1 MMIGKGLKKDKN
13 KSIAQ
18 KWKIIKSIKTNYKI
32 MKVEELEKLALT
44 FGLLIKIQVRETL
57 GLCFFR
63 IVIAEQKDNIIKI
76 WAEMKGWTYLNKQGI
91 QLDTLRILSKAPAFV
106 SELIWATT
114 IAWAIEKKSSKKVRL
129 LAIFDSEGYSK
140 KLVRY
145 FKLIGFKI
153 VKEVGSSP
161 VDLLLRLVWGGA
173 GTLMKGECISIL
185 KKLEKKLSLI
195 KES

>member
-1 MMIGKGLKKDKN
+1 
-13 KSIAQ
+13 
-18 KWKIIKSIKTNYKI
+18 
-32 MKVEELEKLALT
+32 MKVEELGKLASSI
-44 FGLLIKIQVRETL
+44 GLLIKIQVRETL

-91 QLDTLRILSKAPAFV
+91 QLDTLRILSKTPAFV

-114 IAWAIEKKSSKKVRL
+114 MTWAIEKKLSNKVRL

-145 FKLIGFKI
+145 FKLIGFKV

-161 VDLLLRLVWGGA
+161 GDLFLRLVWGGA
-173 GTLMKGECISIL
+173 GTLMTGECISIL
-185 KKLEKKLSLI
+185 KKLENKLSLI
-195 KES
+195 EES

>member
-1 MMIGKGLKKDKN
+1 MN
-13 KSIAQ
+13 
-18 KWKIIKSIKTNYKI
+18 
-32 MKVEELEKLALT
+32 VEELEKLASSM
-44 FGLLIKIQVRETL
+44 GLLIKIQVIETL
-57 GLCFFR
+57 GLCFFK
-63 IVIAEQKDNIIKI
+63 IVVAEQKEKIIKI

-91 QLDTLRILSKAPAFV
+91 QLDTLRILSKAPSFV

-114 IAWAIEKKSSKKVRL
+114 MAWAIEKKSSHKARL

-161 VDLLLRLVWGGA
+161 GDLLLRLVWGGA
-173 GTLMKGECISIL
+173 GTLMSGECNSIL
-185 KKLEKKLSLI
+185 RKLEKKLSLI
-195 KES
+195 EES

>member
-1 MMIGKGLKKDKN
+1 M
-13 KSIAQ
+13 
-18 KWKIIKSIKTNYKI
+18 KI
-32 MKVEELEKLALT
+32 EELEKLANT
-44 FGLLIKIQVRETL
+44 IGLLIKIQVRETF

-63 IVIAEQKDNIIKI
+63 IVVAEQKDNIIKI
-76 WAEMKGWTYLNKQGI
+76 WAEMKGWTYLKKQGI
-91 QLDTLRILSKAPAFV
+91 QLDTLRILSKAPSFV

-114 IAWAIEKKSSKKVRL
+114 LAWAIEKKESNTARL

-145 FKLIGFKI
+145 FKLIGFNI

-161 VDLLLRLVWGGA
+161 VDLFLRLVWGGA
-173 GTLMKGECISIL
+173 GTLMTGECLSIL

-195 KES
+195 EKC

>member
-1 MMIGKGLKKDKN
+1 
-13 KSIAQ
+13 
-18 KWKIIKSIKTNYKI
+18 
-32 MKVEELEKLALT
+32 MKVEELEKLAGT
-44 FGLLIKIQVRETL
+44 IGLLIKIQVRETL

-91 QLDTLRILSKAPAFV
+91 QLDTLRILSKSPAFV
-106 SELIWATT
+106 SELIWSATM
-114 IAWAIEKKSSKKVRL
+114 AWAIEKKSCKKARL

-161 VDLLLRLVWGGA
+161 VDLFLRLVWGGA
-173 GTLMKGECISIL
+173 GTLMNGECIPIL
-185 KKLEKKLSLI
+185 KKFETKLSLI
-195 KES
+195 EED

>member
-1 MMIGKGLKKDKN
+1 
-13 KSIAQ
+13 
-18 KWKIIKSIKTNYKI
+18 
-32 MKVEELEKLALT
+32 MKVEELEKLASSI
-44 FGLLIKIQVRETL
+44 GLLIKIQFRETL

-91 QLDTLRILSKAPAFV
+91 QLDTLRILSSSPSFV

-114 IAWAIEKKSSKKVRL
+114 MAWAIEKKSSKKARL

-153 VKEVGSSP
+153 IKEVGSSP

-173 GTLMKGECISIL
+173 GTLMTGECIYIL

-195 KES
+195 EDN

>member
-1 MMIGKGLKKDKN
+1 
-13 KSIAQ
+13 
-18 KWKIIKSIKTNYKI
+18 
-32 MKVEELEKLALT
+32 MKVEELEKIASSI
-44 FGLLIKIQVRETL
+44 GLLIKIQVRETL

-91 QLDTLRILSKAPAFV
+91 QLDTLRILSKAPSFV

-114 IAWAIEKKSSKKVRL
+114 MAWAIEKKSSRKVRL
-129 LAIFDSEGYSK
+129 LAIFDDEGYSK

-145 FKLIGFKI
+145 FKIIGFEI

-161 VDLLLRLVWGGA
+161 VDLFLRLVWGGA
-173 GTLMKGECISIL
+173 GTLMKGECIPIL
-185 KKLEKKLSLI
+185 IKLKKKLSLI
-195 KES
+195 DRY

>member
-1 MMIGKGLKKDKN
+1 MN
-13 KSIAQ
+13 
-18 KWKIIKSIKTNYKI
+18 
-32 MKVEELEKLALT
+32 VEELEKLASSL
-44 FGLLIKIQVRETL
+44 GLLIKIQIRETL

-76 WAEMKGWTYLNKQGI
+76 WAEMKGWTYLNKQGL
-91 QLDTLRILSKAPAFV
+91 QLDTLRILSKAHAFV

-114 IAWAIEKKSSKKVRL
+114 MAWAIEKKSSNKARL

-161 VDLLLRLVWGGA
+161 VDLFLRLVGGGA
-173 GTLMKGECISIL
+173 GTLMHGECNSIL
-185 KKLEKKLSLI
+185 KKLEKKLSCI
-195 KES
+195 GES